1 MEVPGVGAVRT
12 MSTFS
17 SRTLPLDRARL
28 RRLRLPEPDAEGD
41 KEDRGRVLVI
51 GGGAAVPG
59 AIVLSGIAALR
70 AGAGKLQL
78 ATTRDTSLAAG
89 MTVPEAMVIPLPA
102 GRRGEIAPNAARAL
116 RDVVERAHAVL
127 VGPGMLDERA
137 CRELLERVLPAL
149 HGATL
154 VIDAG
159 ALAELGRIRRQVRDA
174 DAKVILTP
182 HAGEMARLLGVTPAS
197 VDADPLGTAQRAA
210 EEFGA
215 TVVLKGAETFVVQ
228 RHGTPLRY
236 DGGTI
241 GLATS
246 GSGDTL
252 AGVVAGLAA
261 RGADPLRATAWGV
274 YLHGAAGQ
282 TLGRRVG
289 RLGYLAREL
298 LDEIPA
304 EIRRVAGGRRGSR

>member
-1 MEVPGVGAVRT
+1 
-12 MSTFS
+12 MSIPS

-28 RRLRLPEPDAEGD
+28 RRMRLPEPDSEGD

-59 AIVLSGIAALR
+59 AIVLAGIAALR

-78 ATTRDTSLAAG
+78 ATTRDASIVGG

-102 GRRGEIAPNAARAL
+102 GRTGEIAPNAFGAL
-116 RDVVERAHAVL
+116 KDVLEHAHAVL
-127 VGPGMLDERA
+127 IGPGMLDERA
-137 CRELLERVLPAL
+137 CRQLLERMLPAL
-149 HGATL
+149 RGATL

-159 ALAELGRIRRQVRDA
+159 ALAELGRIRRKVRDA
-174 DAKVILTP
+174 DADVILTP
-182 HAGEMARLLGVTPAS
+182 HAGEMARLLGVTQAS
-197 VDADPLGTAQRAA
+197 VEADALGMAQRAA
-210 EEFGA
+210 DEFGA
-215 TVVLKGAETFVVQ
+215 TVALKGAETFVVQ
-228 RHGTPLRY
+228 KRGTPLRY

-252 AGVVAGLAA
+252 AGVVTGLAA

-282 TLGRRVG
+282 TLARRVG

>member
-1 MEVPGVGAVRT
+1 
-12 MSTFS
+12 MSTPS

-28 RRLRLPEPDAEGD
+28 RRMRLPEPDSEGD

-51 GGGAAVPG
+51 GGGASVPG
-59 AIVLSGIAALR
+59 AIVLAGLAALR

-78 ATTRDTSLAAG
+78 ATIRDASIVAG

-102 GRRGEIAPNAARAL
+102 GRKGEIAPNAAGAL
-116 RDVVERAHAVL
+116 KEVVGHAHAVL
-127 VGPGMLDERA
+127 IGPGMLDERA
-137 CRELLERVLPAL
+137 GRELLERLLPAL
-149 HGATL
+149 RGATL

-159 ALAELGRIRRQVRDA
+159 ALAELGRIRRKVRDA

-182 HAGEMARLLGVTPAS
+182 HAGEMAKLLGVTQAD
-197 VDADPLGTAQRAA
+197 VEADPLGMAQRAGD
-210 EEFGA
+210 EFGA
-215 TVVLKGAETFVVQ
+215 TVALKGAETFVVQ
-228 RHGTPLRY
+228 KRGTPLRY
-236 DGGTI
+236 DGGAI

-252 AGVVAGLAA
+252 AGVVTGLAA

-282 TLGRRVG
+282 TLSRRVG

-298 LDEIPA
+298 LDEIPE

>member
-1 MEVPGVGAVRT
+1 
-12 MSTFS
+12 MSALS

-28 RRLRLPEPDAEGD
+28 RRLRLPEPDSEGD

-78 ATTRDTSLAAG
+78 ATTRDVSIVAG

-102 GRRGEIAPNAARAL
+102 GRKGEIAPNAAGTL
-116 RDVVERAHAVL
+116 TDVVEHAHAIL

-149 HGATL
+149 RGATL

-159 ALAELGRIRRQVRDA
+159 ALAELGRIRRKVRDA
-174 DAKVILTP
+174 DADVILTP
-182 HAGEMARLLGVTPAS
+182 HAGEMARLLGVTQAS
-197 VDADPLGTAQRAA
+197 VEADPLGMAQRAA
-210 EEFGA
+210 DEFGA
-215 TVVLKGAETFVVQ
+215 TVALKGAETFVVP
-228 RHGTPLRY
+228 RRGTPLRY

-261 RGADPLRATAWGV
+261 RGADPLRAAAWGV

-304 EIRRVAGGRRGSR
+304 EIRRVAGRRRGSR

>member
-1 MEVPGVGAVRT
+1 
-12 MSTFS
+12 MSPAS
-17 SRTLPLDRARL
+17 ARTLTLDRARL
-28 RRLRLPEPDAEGD
+28 RRLPLPEPDAEGD

-59 AIVLSGIAALR
+59 AIVLAGIAALR

-78 ATTRDTSLAAG
+78 ATTRDAALVAG
-89 MTVPEAMVIPLPA
+89 MTVPEALIVSLDV
-102 GRRGEIAPNAARAL
+102 GRRGEISPNAGRAL
-116 RDVVERAHAVL
+116 DQFVETAHAIL
-127 VGPGMLDERA
+127 IGPGMLDEGA
-137 CRELLERVLPAL
+137 CRKLLERIVPRL

-159 ALAELGRIRRQVRDA
+159 ALAELRRIRRKLRDA
-174 DAKVILTP
+174 DADLILTP
-182 HAGEMARLLGVTPAS
+182 HAGEMARLLGVSQPA
-197 VDADPLGTAQRAA
+197 VEADPLGMASRAA

-215 TVVLKGAETFVVQ
+215 TVAMKGAETFVVP
-228 RHGTPLRY
+228 RRGSALRY
-236 DGGTI
+236 DGGSI

-252 AGVVAGLAA
+252 AGVIAGLAA

-274 YLHGAAGQ
+274 YLHGAAGR
-282 TLGRRVG
+282 TLAQRVG
-289 RLGYLAREL
+289 RVGYLAREL

-304 EIRRVAGGRRGSR
+304 EIRRVVGGRRGSR

>member
-1 MEVPGVGAVRT
+1 MTGP
-12 MSTFS
+12 ST
-17 SRTLPLDRARL
+17 RTLPLDRTRL
-28 RRLRLPEPDAEGD
+28 RRLPLPEADSGGD

-59 AIVLSGIAALR
+59 AIVLAGIAALR

-78 ATTRDTSLAAG
+78 ATTRDATLVAG
-89 MTVPEAMVIPLPA
+89 MTVPEAMVIPLPV
-102 GRRGEIAPNAARAL
+102 GRKGEISADSAKAL
-116 RDVVERAHAVL
+116 KQFVEHAHAVL
-127 VGPGMLDERA
+127 IGPGMVDERA
-137 CRELLERVLPAL
+137 CRGLLERLLPSL

-159 ALAELGRIRRQVRDA
+159 ALVELGRIRRKVRDA
-174 DAKVILTP
+174 DADGILTP
-182 HAGEMARLLGVTPAS
+182 HAGEMAQLLGVTQAD
-197 VDADPLGTAQRAA
+197 VEADPLGIAQRAS

-215 TVVLKGAETFVVQ
+215 TVALKGAETYVVPP
-228 RHGTPLRY
+228 RGTPLRY
-236 DGGTI
+236 EGGTV

-252 AGVVAGLAA
+252 AGVITGLAA

-274 YLHGAAGQ
+274 YLHGAAGR

-289 RLGYLAREL
+289 RVGYLAREL
-298 LDEIPA
+298 LDEIPS
-304 EIRRVAGGRRGSR
+304 EIRRVAGGRRDSR

>member
-1 MEVPGVGAVRT
+1 V
-12 MSTFS
+12 STLAA
-17 SRTLPLDRARL
+17 RTLPLDRARL
-28 RRLRLPEPDAEGD
+28 RRLPLPEPDAEGD

-51 GGGAAVPG
+51 GGGASVPG

-78 ATTRDTSLAAG
+78 ATARESAVAAG
-89 MTVPEAMVIPLPA
+89 MAVPEAGVIALPT
-102 GRRGEIAPNAARAL
+102 GRRGEIAPNGASRLGEA
-116 RDVVERAHAVL
+116 VEGADAVL
-127 VGPGMLDERA
+127 VGPGMLDVRA
-137 CRELLERVLPAL
+137 CRELVARILSMLR
-149 HGATL
+149 GATL
-154 VIDAG
+154 VLDAG
-159 ALAELGRIRRQVRDA
+159 ALAELGRIRRTLRDA
-174 DAKVILTP
+174 DAQVVLTP
-182 HAGEMARLLGVTPAS
+182 HRGEMAALLGVSTES
-197 VDADPLGTAQRAA
+197 VEANPLGIAQRAA

-215 TVVLKGAETFVVQ
+215 TVVLKGAETFVVG
-228 RHGTPLRY
+228 RRGTPLRY

-252 AGVVAGLAA
+252 AGVITGLAA
-261 RGADPLRATAWGV
+261 RGADAQRAAAWGV

-304 EIRRVAGGRRGSR
+304 ELRRVAGGRRGSR

>member
-1 MEVPGVGAVRT
+1 MP
-12 MSTFS
+12 S

-28 RRLRLPEPDAEGD
+28 RRLPLPQPDAEGD

-51 GGGAAVPG
+51 GGGASVPG

-78 ATTRDTSLAAG
+78 ATIRDAALLTG
-89 MTVPEAMVIPLPA
+89 MTVPEAMVIALPV
-102 GRRGEIAPNAARAL
+102 GRRGEIAPNAAGAL
-116 RDVVERAHAVL
+116 EDLVGQAQAVL
-127 VGPGMLDERA
+127 IGPGMVDERA
-137 CRELLERVLPAL
+137 CRGLLEKLLP
-149 HGATL
+149 HFRGATL

-159 ALAELGRIRRQVRDA
+159 ALAQLGRLRGTLRDA
-174 DAKVILTP
+174 SAEVILTP
-182 HAGEMARLLGVTPAS
+182 HAGEMATLLGVPLPD
-197 VDADPLGTAQRAA
+197 VEADPLGTAQRAS
-210 EEFGA
+210 EELGA
-215 TVVLKGAETFVVQ
+215 TVAMKGATTYVVP
-228 RHGTPLRY
+228 RSGSALRY

-252 AGVVAGLAA
+252 AGVIAGLAA
-261 RGADPLRATAWGV
+261 RGADPLRAAAWGV

-282 TLGRRVG
+282 TLSRRVG

-304 EIRRVAGGRRGSR
+304 EIRRAMGGRRGSR